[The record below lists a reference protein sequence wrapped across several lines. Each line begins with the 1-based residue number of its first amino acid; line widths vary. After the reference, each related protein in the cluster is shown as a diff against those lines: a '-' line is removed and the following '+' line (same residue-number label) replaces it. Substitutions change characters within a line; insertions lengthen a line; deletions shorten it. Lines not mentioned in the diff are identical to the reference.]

1 MTIEHKLGAPRA
13 VFLSSASALPMLR
26 GPSIAYSPED
36 DAGGGGD
43 LGGAAEPADTG
54 VSEQTNDNLGGD
66 PAAAAGGEGEG
77 GEPKPKQTAQERI
90 DELTRTR
97 REAERRAEAAERE
110 RDELRSKIPAAEAP
124 KEPKPADYTY
134 GVEDAA
140 YVRDMAKFEARQEF
154 EAAERE
160 KAARVHFETIEKT
173 WDDRQVAFAADK
185 PDFFEKTS
193 ANDLPISP
201 HMAHAIKTSESGAAV
216 AYHLASNPDE
226 ARRIAALDPIAQVR
240 EVGRL
245 EATLAG
251 PAANPTPQAKIHSD
265 AAKPHPQVRGQGGRF
280 KVAPDTDDFAAFE
293 AAHNT

>member
-13 VFLSSASALPMLR
+13 VFYASASALPMLR

-36 DAGGGGD
+36 DVGGGGEQ
-43 LGGAAEPADTG
+43 GAAQPADTG
-54 VSEQTNDNLGGD
+54 ISEQPDETLGGD
-66 PAAAAGGEGEG
+66 PAAAAEGEGEG

-90 DELTRTR
+90 DELTRAR
-97 REAERRAEAAERE
+97 RAAERERDALARE
-110 RDELRSKIPAAEAP
+110 RDELRSKIPAPETP
-124 KEPKPADYTY
+124 QEPKPADYTY

-160 KAARVHFETIEKT
+160 KAAQAHFETVERT
-173 WDDRQVAFAADK
+173 WDERQVAFAADK
-185 PDFFEKTS
+185 PDFFEKTA

-201 HMAHAIKTSESGAAV
+201 HMAQAIKTSESGAAV

-251 PAANPTPQAKIHSD
+251 PAAGATPQPKTISD
-265 AAKPHPQVRGQGGRF
+265 APKPHPQVRGQGGRF
-280 KVAPDTDDFAAFE
+280 KVAPDTDDFEAFE
-293 AAHNT
+293 AAHST